1 MPSRKTLVTG
11 GAGFIGSHLTER
23 LLNDGH
29 SVTVIDNL
37 ASGKLENLDS
47 VKDNP
52 KLKIHVADVAVHDDI
67 KAEFEGIDWVFHLA
81 GIADVVP
88 SITI

>member
-1 MPSRKTLVTG
+1 MRILITG

-37 ASGKLENLDS
+37 ASGKLENLS
-47 VKDNP
+47 AAKDNP
-52 KLKIHVADVAVHDDI
+52 NIRTKIPAKSKGVNVLPLIISVYQILLHCI
-67 KAEFEGIDWVFHLA
+67 K
-81 GIADVVP
+81 
-88 SITI
+88 